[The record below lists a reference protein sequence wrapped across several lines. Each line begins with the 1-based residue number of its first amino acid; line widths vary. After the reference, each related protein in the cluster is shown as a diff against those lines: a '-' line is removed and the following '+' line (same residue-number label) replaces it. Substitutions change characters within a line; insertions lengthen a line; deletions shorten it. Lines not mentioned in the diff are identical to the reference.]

1 MQEPDYLISN
11 LDPDLEPTSIQHRNC
26 LHSESLL
33 RDPRSAIF
41 QRPSLRLRDAMHID
55 RLLMVDAISL
65 LLNRLE
71 SEAIRQGDPHGPA
84 EPCWQQGLSFLHL
97 AKRQRRAI
105 QA

>member
-1 MQEPDYLISN
+1 
-11 LDPDLEPTSIQHRNC
+11 
-26 LHSESLL
+26 
-33 RDPRSAIF
+33 
-41 QRPSLRLRDAMHID
+41 MHID

-97 AKRQRRAI
+97 GKRQRRAI
-105 QA
+105 RA